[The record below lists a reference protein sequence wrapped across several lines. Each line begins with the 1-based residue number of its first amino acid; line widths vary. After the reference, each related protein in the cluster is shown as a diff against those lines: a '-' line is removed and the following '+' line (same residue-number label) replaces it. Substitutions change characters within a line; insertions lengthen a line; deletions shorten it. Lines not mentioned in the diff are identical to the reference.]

1 MTPREKKDKSI
12 AAAIT
17 FAVVLLILLVLFI
30 GGMEYQRSQLAE
42 TSRPELMLP
51 EDEEQFLEPE
61 ILRDLGEKDAVN
73 HDSPAPAFKGEPEKA
88 ETDNNRLVVPG
99 KNPKPAPP
107 TEKLVSTTKE
117 NELKTTEPKA
127 TDEEKQK
134 VTSKITN
141 SFSGRNG
148 ATDGTSGTSGAG
160 GTGTGISGTASGR
173 SFIGCPTPNV
183 SLRNK
188 TVVKVSVVIDAEGK
202 VISAS
207 ASGGA
212 SAEIRRACEQAARGA
227 RWSAKKGASETR
239 GTITFTIYPK

>member
-1 MTPREKKDKSI
+1 MTPREKKDKTI

-17 FAVVLLILLVLFI
+17 TVVVLLILLILFI
-30 GGMEYQRSQLAE
+30 GSIGYERQELAMQS
-42 TSRPELMLP
+42 TPELMPL
-51 EDEEQFLEPE
+51 EEEEQFLEPE

-88 ETDNNRLVVPG
+88 ETDNNKLVVPG

-107 TEKLVSTTKE
+107 VEKLVSTKKE
-117 NELKTTEPKA
+117 SDIKATEPTA

-134 VTSKITN
+134 VTSKVAN

-148 ATDGTSGTSGAG
+148 ATDGKNGTAGAG
-160 GTGTGISGTASGR
+160 GTGIGISGNANGR
-173 SFIGCPTPNV
+173 SFLGCPGPRV
-183 SLRNK
+183 ELRNK
-188 TVVKVSVVIDAEGK
+188 TTIKVAVVIDAEGK

-207 ASGGA
+207 ASGGT
-212 SAEIRRACEQAARGA
+212 SAEIRSACEQAARAA

-239 GTITFTIYPK
+239 GTITFTITPK